1 MKIQIIKTKKTLEFN
16 VEINQ
21 YNNENNKI
29 YNIQKLFK
37 NN

>member
-29 YNIQKLFK
+29 YNIQKLFQ

>member
-37 NN
+37 NI

>member
-29 YNIQKLFK
+29 YNIQKLFQ
-37 NN
+37 NI

>member
-21 YNNENNKI
+21 YNNENNTI
-29 YNIQKLFK
+29 YNIQKLFQ